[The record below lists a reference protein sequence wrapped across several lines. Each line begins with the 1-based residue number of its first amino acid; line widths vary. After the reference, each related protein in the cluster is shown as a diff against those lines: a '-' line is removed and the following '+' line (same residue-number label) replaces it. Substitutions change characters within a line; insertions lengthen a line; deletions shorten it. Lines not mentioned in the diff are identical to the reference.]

1 MDLFL
6 SFNGRI
12 ARGQW
17 WIGVI
22 VLFVALLIASFIIA
36 ALFGTGFFGSLL
48 TFALSVAALYP
59 AVALA
64 TKRLADR
71 GKPAMPRVAL
81 FYGPGLLSSLMA
93 TFGIGYR
100 PMNMGQLGGAQMPG
114 METMMVPG
122 LLATLVGFATLVA
135 FVWAIIEL
143 GILRGD
149 AQANAYG
156 PPPQ

>member
-6 SFNGRI
+6 TFNGRI

-17 WIGVI
+17 WIGVV

-48 TFALSVAALYP
+48 SFALSIAALYP

-71 GKPAMPRVAL
+71 GKPPMPRVAF
-81 FYGPGLLSSLMA
+81 FYGPGLLASLMA
-93 TFGIGYR
+93 TFNIGYR
-100 PMNMGQLGGAQMPG
+100 PMNMGRMEGMPMSG

-122 LLATLVGFATLVA
+122 VLATLVGFAALAA
-135 FVWAIIEL
+135 FIWAVIEL

-149 AQANAYG
+149 EQANPYG